1 MEITLMV
8 IALVL
13 ALPIGLA
20 LSALMSTA
28 RARWLALLAGVVGDL
43 AVAVAIYAYVTI
55 TNVTIDAL
63 TYFLGVLFACT
74 MGVMAFALIANF
86 VVGLLSRR
94 PEVSAPEY

>member
-1 MEITLMV
+1 MEIPLMI

-28 RARWLALLAGVVGDL
+28 RARWLALLAGIVGDL
-43 AVAVAIYAYVTI
+43 AVAVAIYAYVMI
-55 TNVTIDAL
+55 AGVTIDAL
-63 TYFLGVLFACT
+63 TYFLGALFACT

-94 PEVSAPEY
+94 PEVSAPAY

>member
-1 MEITLMV
+1 MI

-28 RARWLALLAGVVGDL
+28 RARWLALLAGIVGDL
-43 AVAVAIYAYVTI
+43 VVAVAIYAYVTVAK
-55 TNVTIDAL
+55 VTIDAL
-63 TYFLGVLFACT
+63 TYFLGALFACT

-86 VVGLLSRR
+86 VVGLLGRR